1 MKPGYVPA
9 LGTPLDAAGNL
20 MKESYRRQIEDQ
32 IQAGAVGVLCMG
44 SMGIQAFLRSSI
56 CPQVARTAV
65 EAAQG
70 CPRICGGNG
79 YIHCPGSGENGSH
92 GRN

>member
-20 MKESYRRQIEDQ
+20 MKESYRRQIADQ

-44 SMGIQAFLRSSI
+44 SMGIQAFLRSGI
-56 CPQVARTAV
+56 CPEIARTAV
-65 EAAQG
+65 EAG
-70 CPRICGGNG
+70 KGCGGNG